1 MRRENVEEF
10 IGDTPLL
17 RLTHLEKEMGLS
29 SQLYA
34 KMECYNLTGSA
45 KDRAAYYMILDAEE
59 RGVLKPGGMIIE
71 PTSGNT
77 GIALAAIGRNRGYK
91 VVIVMPD
98 TMSKERIALMKA
110 YGAEVILSPGKEG
123 MKGAIAMAEDLSSKT
138 PGSFIPDQFSNPANP
153 RAHYETTGPEIE
165 HDLDGKIDALVAGVG
180 TGGTLTGI
188 SRYLRERGIAFQ
200 TVAVEPDRSAVLSG
214 EAPGSHGIQGIGGGF
229 IPKALDVSLIDEIIR
244 VKDEEAYASARKFA
258 ATESILIGI
267 SSGAALHAM
276 IELAKRP
283 EYCGKNIV
291 GVLPDHG
298 DRYLSAGLF
307 EDW

>member
-1 MRRENVEEF
+1 
-10 IGDTPLL
+10 
-17 RLTHLEKEMGLS
+17 
-29 SQLYA
+29 
-34 KMECYNLTGSA
+34 
-45 KDRAAYYMILDAEE
+45 
-59 RGVLKPGGMIIE
+59 
-71 PTSGNT
+71 
-77 GIALAAIGRNRGYK
+77 
-91 VVIVMPD
+91 
-98 TMSKERIALMKA
+98 
-110 YGAEVILSPGKEG
+110 
-123 MKGAIAMAEDLSSKT
+123 
-138 PGSFIPDQFSNPANP
+138 
-153 RAHYETTGPEIE
+153 ETTGPEIE
-165 HDLDGKIDALVAGVG
+165 RDLDGKIDALVAGVG

-244 VKDEEAYASARKFA
+244 VRDEDAYASARRFA
-258 ATESILIGI
+258 ATESILVGI

-307 EDW
+307 ED

>member
-59 RGVLKPGGMIIE
+59 CGVLKPGGMIIE

-138 PGSFIPDQFSNPANP
+138 PGSFIPD
-153 RAHYETTGPEIE
+153 
-165 HDLDGKIDALVAGVG
+165 
-180 TGGTLTGI
+180 
-188 SRYLRERGIAFQ
+188 
-200 TVAVEPDRSAVLSG
+200 
-214 EAPGSHGIQGIGGGF
+214 
-229 IPKALDVSLIDEIIR
+229 
-244 VKDEEAYASARKFA
+244 
-258 ATESILIGI
+258 
-267 SSGAALHAM
+267 
-276 IELAKRP
+276 
-283 EYCGKNIV
+283 
-291 GVLPDHG
+291 
-298 DRYLSAGLF
+298 
-307 EDW
+307 

>member
-17 RLTHLEKEMGLS
+17 RLKHLEKEMGLS

-188 SRYLRERGIAFQ
+188 SRYLRERGIAFK
-200 TVAVEPDRSAVLSG
+200 TIAVEPDRSAVLSG

-229 IPKALDVSLIDEIIR
+229 IPKALDVALIDEIIR

-258 ATESILIGI
+258 ATESILVGI

>member
-17 RLTHLEKEMGLS
+17 RMKHLEKELGLS
-29 SQLYA
+29 AQLYA

-45 KDRAAYYMILDAEE
+45 KDRAALYMILDAEE
-59 RGVLKPGGMIIE
+59 RGVLNPGGMILE

-165 HDLDGKIDALVAGVG
+165 RDLDGKIDALVAGVG

-214 EAPGSHGIQGIGGGF
+214 EKAGSHGIQGIGGGF
-229 IPKALDVSLIDEIIR
+229 IPRALDVSVIDEIIR
-244 VKDEEAYASARKFA
+244 VRDEDAYASARRFA
-258 ATESILIGI
+258 ATESILVGI

-307 EDW
+307 ED

>member
-17 RLTHLEKEMGLS
+17 RLKHLEKEMGLS

-123 MKGAIAMAEDLSSKT
+123 MKGAIAKAEDLSSKT

-188 SRYLRERGIAFQ
+188 SRYLRERGIAFK
-200 TVAVEPDRSAVLSG
+200 TIAVEPDRSAVLSG

-258 ATESILIGI
+258 ATESILVGI